1 MGRNVVFSPR
11 AIEDLEAIVRYI
23 AEDSP
28 SRARSFGDTLVART
42 KLLITKARPQ
52 PNPSQIAPACLIIVE
67 P

>member
-1 MGRNVVFSPR
+1 MGRKAIFSLR

-52 PNPSQIAPACLIIVE
+52 PSPRKIAPACLIIVE